1 MKEDGIDTAY
11 EEEVLSKMKQ
21 DYKDLIADQDSYNGQ
36 IREAGQALVENLD
49 NLISYA
55 STDTGSIDFDHMYDG
70 LYDQI
75 QALGDEANTM
85 INQQMKLSFNKIDFT
100 NEDELKS
107 EFLRLSQE
115 MADFIEANPIVTDIY
130 FGEGEFKTIGEQ
142 QEATEQLIPSIVKIF
157 GADGYDEAEKAIIE
171 HLGLKVIIDG
181 NKTTI

>member
-85 INQQMKLSFNKIDFT
+85 INQ
-100 NEDELKS
+100 
-107 EFLRLSQE
+107 
-115 MADFIEANPIVTDIY
+115 
-130 FGEGEFKTIGEQ
+130 
-142 QEATEQLIPSIVKIF
+142 
-157 GADGYDEAEKAIIE
+157 
-171 HLGLKVIIDG
+171 
-181 NKTTI
+181 